1 MATGERSDRPRAAAA
16 IEPRVTRETDLGR
29 TLRLADIALAVDR
42 PDLARQA
49 YARALVLEPT
59 SRPALRAA
67 GLFAFADGDFEAA
80 RRHLERF
87 LAPGAPGDWEAPY
100 FLGESLYRLRD
111 RAGARPRHEQALAAI
126 DAGGNPPFA
135 ARAARAYLL
144 YRLGRTEESVALY
157 ARLLRERPQD
167 RDLRADYAGVLLEL
181 GRRAEAES
189 VLGGRS

>member
-1 MATGERSDRPRAAAA
+1 VRAPPRRSSRASPARPTPRA
-16 IEPRVTRETDLGR
+16 
-29 TLRLADIALAVDR
+29 LRLADIALAVDR

-67 GLFAFADGDFEAA
+67 GLFAFADGDFDAA
-80 RRHLERF
+80 KRHLERF

-100 FLGESLYRLRD
+100 FLAEALFRLRD

-126 DAGGNPPFA
+126 DAAASPPFA

-144 YRLGRTEESVALY
+144 YRLGRAEESVALY

-181 GRRAEAES
+181 GRRSDAET